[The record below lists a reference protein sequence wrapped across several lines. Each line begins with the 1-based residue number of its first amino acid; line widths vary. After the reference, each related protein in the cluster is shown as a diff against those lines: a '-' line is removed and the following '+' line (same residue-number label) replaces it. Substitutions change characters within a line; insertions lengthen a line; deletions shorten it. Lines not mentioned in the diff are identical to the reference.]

1 MKIDTLFEKYP
12 ENIIGFR
19 VNKTTKIIDVWL
31 NHDWELPTTESKTF
45 TIKKQKDDSENGRN
59 YYIIFSDTSNFDT
72 LFESISKII
81 EHNLDIERK
90 QKLFASKMTELK
102 KLFTTL
108 SYEELKEIQFDT
120 PLALTNGSAIDT
132 VVDVTE
138 EVKDEKVVKPKG
150 NNARKSNNSG
160 SEVII
165 DKSDELISPEVRE
178 HEIDLDDDEV
188 DNVQPIELKQI

>member
-19 VNKTTKIIDVWL
+19 VNKATKIIDVWL
-31 NHDWELPTTESKTF
+31 NTDWELPTSESKNF
-45 TIKKQKDDSENGRN
+45 TIKKQKEDLENARN
-59 YYIIFSDTSNFDT
+59 YYMIFSDTSNFDT
-72 LFESISKII
+72 LFESLSKII

-90 QKLFASKMTELK
+90 QKLFASKMNELK

-120 PLALTNGSAIDT
+120 PLSLMNGGAPDP

-138 EVKDEKVVKPKG
+138 EPKNNTTPKPKKG
-150 NNARKSNNSG
+150 TRVDN
-160 SEVII
+160 V
-165 DKSDELISPEVRE
+165 DKSEELMSPEIKE
-178 HEIDLDDDEV
+178 HEIDLDDQDV
-188 DNVQPIELKQI
+188 DNVQPVELKQM